1 MPVYV
6 NMRVCL
12 CDFMRHGKHVHFY
25 GLVSWIL
32 LAKDTST
39 VRVHIPLWPCSG
51 LEEIGVLIIPER

>member
-1 MPVYV
+1 
-6 NMRVCL
+6 MRVCL

-32 LAKDTST
+32 LVKDTST